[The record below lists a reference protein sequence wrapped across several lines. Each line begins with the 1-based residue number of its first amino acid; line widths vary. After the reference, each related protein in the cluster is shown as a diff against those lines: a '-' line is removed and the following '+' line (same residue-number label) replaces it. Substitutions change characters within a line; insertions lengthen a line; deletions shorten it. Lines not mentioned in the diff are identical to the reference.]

1 MDYTVK
7 SLSKA
12 LSDPNESTSDLTL
25 ATAIMLCSYEIISP
39 NAFNTT
45 WQTHLSA
52 ARQILI
58 NRPPEKRFR
67 RDPFSFFL
75 IRWFAY
81 LDVLGSLSGER
92 SEPLIPDYYWADDPS
107 VYEEPHEV
115 QEMPVDCV
123 LGFTTRCVAILAK
136 IGELSRQCEQ
146 LRGNTNPKDWS
157 PPADI
162 LVTAE
167 SLRVE
172 LEDAKARASDCCVTD
187 PVHAHSHMHHNPLAA
202 FGGAPSSPKS
212 NSPSELIS
220 TNIAFH
226 CAALVHLYRRVYFY
240 PREAPEV
247 QSAAMQIVEAFKG
260 IARGG
265 NAENCSLFPLFTA
278 GCEVLDENARSYVR
292 ERMQGLEKIG
302 MMQFGRAR
310 EIMERVWREGQSW
323 DEVVGKE
330 FIG

>member
-1 MDYTVK
+1 
-7 SLSKA
+7 
-12 LSDPNESTSDLTL
+12 
-25 ATAIMLCSYEIISP
+25 
-39 NAFNTT
+39 
-45 WQTHLSA
+45 
-52 ARQILI
+52 
-58 NRPPEKRFR
+58 
-67 RDPFSFFL
+67 
-75 IRWFAY
+75 
-81 LDVLGSLSGER
+81 
-92 SEPLIPDYYWADDPS
+92 
-107 VYEEPHEV
+107 
-115 QEMPVDCV
+115 
-123 LGFTTRCVAILAK
+123 
-136 IGELSRQCEQ
+136 
-146 LRGNTNPKDWS
+146 
-157 PPADI
+157 
-162 LVTAE
+162 
-167 SLRVE
+167 
-172 LEDAKARASDCCVTD
+172 
-187 PVHAHSHMHHNPLAA
+187 
-202 FGGAPSSPKS
+202 
-212 NSPSELIS
+212 
-220 TNIAFH
+220 NIAFH